1 MNNNLRPDLL
11 EEARKLL
18 DLGKVQEALL
28 LAMNILC
35 RELDQLREAL
45 QAIQD
50 NLPSSRDEAAAAAA
64 GRADARQSEFCWPEP
79 PSRLLH

>member
-1 MNNNLRPDLL
+1 MKNNLEPDLL

-35 RELDQLREAL
+35 RELDQLWEAL

-50 NLPSSRDEAAAAAA
+50 NLPASLDEAAAS
-64 GRADARQSEFCWPEP
+64 GRVDSSPAEFCWPEP

>member
-50 NLPSSRDEAAAAAA
+50 NLPSSRDEAAAA
-64 GRADARQSEFCWPEP
+64 GRADAHQSEFCWPEP

>member
-1 MNNNLRPDLL
+1 MKNNPGPDLL

-45 QAIQD
+45 KAIQD
-50 NLPSSRDEAAAAAA
+50 NLPSALDEAATAA
-64 GRADARQSEFCWPEP
+64 RADAPQSEFSWPEP